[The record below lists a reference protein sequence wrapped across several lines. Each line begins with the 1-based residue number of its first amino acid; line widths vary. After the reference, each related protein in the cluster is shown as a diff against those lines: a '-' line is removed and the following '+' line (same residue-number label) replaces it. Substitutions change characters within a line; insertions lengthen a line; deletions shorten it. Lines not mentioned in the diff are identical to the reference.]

1 MTHVVVNP
9 GVCGFLTDIRVEKLG
24 AKEVKIDMDT
34 DCKMIARLVEELG
47 ETVDPFDLL
56 GLSRNGDPLL
66 EKGRAGTRIHAAC
79 PVIAGIAKAVEA
91 SCGLALPRDA
101 SIEFVKD
108 E

>member
-24 AKEVKIDMDT
+24 AKEVKIDVDT
-34 DCKMIARLVEELG
+34 GCKMIARLVEDLG

-56 GLSRNGDPLL
+56 GLSQGGAPLL
-66 EKGRAGTRIHAAC
+66 EQGRAGTRIHAAC
-79 PVIAGIAKAVEA
+79 PVIAGVAKAVEA
-91 SCGLALPRDA
+91 SCGLAIPRNA

-108 E
+108 